1 MEIEYAKKYVE
12 AIDKQVKNIQKLC
25 LLPKTER
32 EELAKKV
39 GIEDSFDGML
49 NLSINSMLAYKTV
62 LKERIKNEEIDT

>member
-1 MEIEYAKKYVE
+1 MEIEYEKKYVE

>member
-12 AIDKQVKNIQKLC
+12 AIDKQVKNLQKLC

-32 EELAKKV
+32 DELAKKV

>member
-1 MEIEYAKKYVE
+1 MQKKYVE